1 MERSLMRNWKP
12 VGLALV
18 AGAVLLAPGI
28 NPAFAAGNDSV
39 VGKWRTPS
47 KHGVVELGR
56 CGESVCGRIVD
67 SDGLKANP
75 DLRDINNKD
84 TTKRTRKVKGLQ
96 IVGGFKAKGN
106 EWVEGQIYNPE
117 DGGTYKATITPVGAD
132 TLKLKGCI
140 VWPLCK
146 TQTWTRIP

>member
-1 MERSLMRNWKP
+1 MRLWKP
-12 VGLALV
+12 VGTALAV
-18 AGAVLLAPGI
+18 AVMPAILGL
-28 NPAFAAGNDSV
+28 NPALAANADQV

-47 KHGVVELGR
+47 KHGVVELAR

-67 SDGLKANP
+67 SDGIKANP
-75 DLRDINNKD
+75 DLRDVNNKD
-84 TTKRTRKVKGLQ
+84 ASQRSRKLKGMQ
-96 IVGGFKAKGN
+96 MVGGFTRKGN

-117 DGGTYKATITPVGAD
+117 DGGTYKATITPVDAN

>member
-1 MERSLMRNWKP
+1 MERSHMRLWKP
-12 VGLALV
+12 VGTALV
-18 AGAVLLAPGI
+18 AAVMPVFLGA
-28 NPAFAAGNDSV
+28 NPAFSASADQI

-47 KHGVVELGR
+47 RHGVVELSR
-56 CGESVCGRIVD
+56 CGESLCGHIVD
-67 SDGLKANP
+67 SDGIRANP
-75 DLRDINNKD
+75 DLRDVNNKD
-84 TTKRTRKVKGLQ
+84 SKLRTRKIKGMQ
-96 IVGGFKAKGN
+96 MVGGFTRKGN

-117 DGGTYKATITPVGAD
+117 DGGTYKATITPVDAN